1 MGYDGQLYI
10 LAKAQVLPARVWSRR
25 VREPVKSMACTRFA
39 VLFGQATVSVRAV
52 MKASITV
59 GMISGFISLIMDI
72 SYVGLQV
79 VLCLLRRMSR
89 TYLRVAELP
98 LNTNWLPGPALINWP
113 SRLGVNNKTSKDAA
127 MVLV

>member
-79 VLCLLRRMSR
+79 VLCLLPTNVSDIFASSGIAIEYELVTW
-89 TYLRVAELP
+89 TYTDQLA
-98 LNTNWLPGPALINWP
+98 
-113 SRLGVNNKTSKDAA
+113 
-127 MVLV
+127 